1 LVWAAG
7 SIAASSLSNAY
18 YPEKNRGVG
27 ATFSRVAMSIPFNL
41 IDQLVDQPNYLLPSL
56 LPIST
61 MKPEGCC

>member
-41 IDQLVDQPNYLLPSL
+41 IDQLVDEFGPHLQRK
-56 LPIST
+56 IVG
-61 MKPEGCC
+61 KK